1 MTNEFYIGWDDQAP
15 PGLARYLK
23 RWVMSLVFGLLALA
37 SALAVSQQMIGR
49 SSFEWGMI
57 KEFKGVIRMEP
68 YPHLLVARPGTSPRQ
83 FSSYYLVKRY
93 KFGFNPAE
101 IRRFDGRDVSLK
113 GTLIYRENRTM
124 IEVIGDSIRPAH
136 DRHDGEGMPQS
147 PPAKLGH
154 QKLVGEI
161 VDSKCYLGVMNPGE
175 GIPHR
180 ACAIRCVSGGIPP
193 LLRVRQPRGP
203 TQYFLLVAGDGG
215 PVNQQVLPFIG
226 EPVAISGEVFQQGDW
241 LILKAD
247 PTTYER
253 VSRTDSETN

>member
-1 MTNEFYIGWDDQAP
+1 
-15 PGLARYLK
+15 
-23 RWVMSLVFGLLALA
+23 MSLVFGLLALA

-215 PVNQQVLPFIG
+215 PVNRVQSAVRHRLSSPSA
-226 EPVAISGEVFQQGDW
+226 EKYSARRLAHPKSGPHHLRAGFTHRLRDELTPAPG
-241 LILKAD
+241 A
-247 PTTYER
+247 T
-253 VSRTDSETN
+253 